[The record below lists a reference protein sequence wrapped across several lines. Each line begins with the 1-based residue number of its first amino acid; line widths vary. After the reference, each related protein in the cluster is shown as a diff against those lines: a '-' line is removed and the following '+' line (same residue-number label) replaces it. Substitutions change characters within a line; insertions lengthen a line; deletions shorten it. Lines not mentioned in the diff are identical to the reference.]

1 MMGKNILVI
10 DDDELMRNFL
20 ATVLRQ
26 NGYRVEEAGNGKEGL
41 AKFKADNFDLVITD
55 FRMPD
60 LSGIEIMKKARE
72 EGDTPWIVIT
82 AYGSID
88 NAVEAM
94 KAGAAD
100 YLTKP
105 LRSPEELRHVVRRV
119 LDSTEAREKIKLISE
134 EIEKHHPSSGLI
146 FLGGKMQ
153 AVHKLVKDVADTPA
167 TVLITGPSGTGKEL
181 VARYIHDISAR
192 RDKPFI
198 AVHCAALT
206 ESLLETELFGHEKGA
221 FTGAG
226 QARKGRFE
234 LADGGTLLLDEIG
247 EISPSTQVKLL
258 RVLQERRFERVG
270 GIKETAVDVRVI
282 AATNRD
288 LKTAVAEG
296 KFREDLYYRLNVFPI
311 ELPALQE
318 RREAIVPLAEYFI
331 VKFSTE
337 FGKRTAGLTDVARDK
352 LLSYPWPGNIREL
365 QNIMERAV
373 IISRA
378 EIDAVHLNLD
388 IHLTDIGPGGL
399 IKAGEKELILK
410 ALKESG
416 GNRKKA
422 AEELGISLRTLQ
434 YRLKEYGIT

>member
-20 ATVLRQ
+20 TTVLRQ

-153 AVHKLVKDVADTPA
+153 AVHKLVKDVADI
-167 TVLITGPSGTGKEL
+167 VRSEEILCPSSRGVQCVDCRLCGGSR
-181 VARYIHDISAR
+181 V
-192 RDKPFI
+192 
-198 AVHCAALT
+198 
-206 ESLLETELFGHEKGA
+206 
-221 FTGAG
+221 
-226 QARKGRFE
+226 QAKS
-234 LADGGTLLLDEIG
+234 I
-247 EISPSTQVKLL
+247 
-258 RVLQERRFERVG
+258 
-270 GIKETAVDVRVI
+270 
-282 AATNRD
+282 
-288 LKTAVAEG
+288 
-296 KFREDLYYRLNVFPI
+296 
-311 ELPALQE
+311 
-318 RREAIVPLAEYFI
+318 AIV
-331 VKFSTE
+331 VH
-337 FGKRTAGLTDVARDK
+337 
-352 LLSYPWPGNIREL
+352 GNG
-365 QNIMERAV
+365 AK
-373 IISRA
+373 
-378 EIDAVHLNLD
+378 HF
-388 IHLTDIGPGGL
+388 
-399 IKAGEKELILK
+399 
-410 ALKESG
+410 
-416 GNRKKA
+416 
-422 AEELGISLRTLQ
+422 
-434 YRLKEYGIT
+434 

>member
-1 MMGKNILVI
+1 
-10 DDDELMRNFL
+10 
-20 ATVLRQ
+20 
-26 NGYRVEEAGNGKEGL
+26 
-41 AKFKADNFDLVITD
+41 
-55 FRMPD
+55 
-60 LSGIEIMKKARE
+60 
-72 EGDTPWIVIT
+72 
-82 AYGSID
+82 
-88 NAVEAM
+88 
-94 KAGAAD
+94 
-100 YLTKP
+100 
-105 LRSPEELRHVVRRV
+105 VVRRV

-134 EIEKHHPSSGLI
+134 EIEKQRPSSDLI
-146 FLGGKMQ
+146 FLGEKMQ
-153 AVHKLVKDVADTPA
+153 AVCKLVKDVADTPA
-167 TVLITGPSGTGKEL
+167 TVLIMGPSGTGKEL

-198 AVHCAALT
+198 AVHCAALA

-311 ELPALQE
+311 ALPALQE

-331 VKFSTE
+331 AKFSTE
-337 FGKRTAGLTDVARDK
+337 FGKRTAGLTDAARDK

-388 IHLTDIGPGGL
+388 IHSTENGPGGL